1 MPSLKTE
8 LWSVT
13 LDGHLH
19 WSVSFVKLGPPP
31 FCGKKIVQQNHRE
44 DVLFVTFAKHKFTVA
59 VEPAFCRSARSSSNR
74 SQANFLYKYCI
85 NCLVNAATGH
95 N

>member
-13 LDGHLH
+13 LDGYLH

-31 FCGKKIVQQNHRE
+31 FCGKKIVQQNRRR
-44 DVLFVTFAKHKFTVA
+44 DVLFITFFGREFGMIGEHTNFA
-59 VEPAFCRSARSSSNR
+59 V
-74 SQANFLYKYCI
+74 
-85 NCLVNAATGH
+85 
-95 N
+95 

>member
-19 WSVSFVKLGPPP
+19 WSVAFVKLGPPP
-31 FCGKKIVQQNHRE
+31 FCGKKIVQQNGRG
-44 DVLFVTFAKHKFTVA
+44 DVLFVTFNADMFTVTAKH
-59 VEPAFCRSARSSSNR
+59 
-74 SQANFLYKYCI
+74 ANFA
-85 NCLVNAATGH
+85 V
-95 N
+95 